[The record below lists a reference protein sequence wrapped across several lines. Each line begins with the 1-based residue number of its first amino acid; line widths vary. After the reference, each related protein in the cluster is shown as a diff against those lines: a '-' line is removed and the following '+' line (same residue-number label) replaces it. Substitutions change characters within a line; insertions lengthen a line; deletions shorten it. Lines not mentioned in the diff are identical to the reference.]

1 METPA
6 DATRGDA
13 IAGGAAA
20 SVVSDAG
27 FFGWWRVAS
36 GTSRRALIAASL
48 GWALD
53 AFDVMLLALV
63 LASVID
69 DLGLTKAQAGALSSV
84 TLLAAAV
91 GGLIFGHIAD
101 RFGRTRAMIASV
113 LLYSIFTAACG
124 LSQNLWQFVVFRALL
139 GLGMGG
145 EWASGAALVSETW
158 PTKQRGRALG
168 FMQSSWAIGFAGA
181 ALVAGFV
188 LPRWG
193 WRAVFFV
200 GILPALF
207 TIWVRRNVDE
217 PEVWKARR
225 AARPGAPT
233 TAPTHRFADIFRGS
247 TLRLT
252 AALTFMNACALFGWW
267 ALNGWVPAYLSLPPG
282 QGGLGLSTQTMS
294 WFVFAMQVGMWL
306 GYVSFGY
313 IADAFPRKRVYVT
326 YLVMA
331 AILLPLYGS
340 ISIPLLLLLLGPLVA
355 FFGTGFFSGFGAVT
369 AEVYP
374 TAIRASAQG
383 FTYNLGRVASAA
395 APFTIGKI
403 ATTSGFS
410 VAFAVAGFIYFLGAL
425 AWFGIPETRGRE
437 LT

>member
-1 METPA
+1 MTVSLSTPVNS
-6 DATRGDA
+6 
-13 IAGGAAA
+13 AAA
-20 SVVSDAG
+20 DSG
-27 FFGWWRVAS
+27 LLGWWRVAS
-36 GTSRRALIAASL
+36 SASRRALVAASL

-53 AFDVMLLALV
+53 AFDVMLFSLV
-63 LASVID
+63 LASVIA
-69 DLGLTKAQAGALSSV
+69 DLGLTKAQAGALGSI
-84 TLLAAAV
+84 TLLGGAA

-113 LLYSIFTAACG
+113 LLYSVFTAACG
-124 LSQNLWQFVVFRALL
+124 LSQTLWQFAIFRALL

-158 PTKQRGRALG
+158 PAQQRGRALG
-168 FMQSSWAIGFAGA
+168 FMQSSWAIGFAA
-181 ALVAGFV
+181 AAIVVGVV

-207 TIWVRRNVDE
+207 TLWVRRNVDE

-225 AARPGAPT
+225 AAKRGGALS
-233 TAPTHRFADIFRGS
+233 APAHRFGDIFRGPM
-247 TLRLT
+247 LRLT
-252 AALTFMNACALFGWW
+252 TALTFMNACALFGWW
-267 ALNGWVPAYLSLPPG
+267 ALNGWVPAYLSLPPA
-282 QGGLGLSTQTMS
+282 QGGLGLATQNMS
-294 WFVFAMQVGMWL
+294 WFVFAMQIGMWL

-313 IADAFPRKRVYVT
+313 ITDAFSRKRVYVT

-331 AILLPLYGS
+331 SVLLPLYGS
-340 ISIPLLLLLLGPLVA
+340 ISIPVLLLLLGPLVA

-395 APFTIGKI
+395 APFTIGKL
-403 ATTSGFS
+403 ATTSGFN
-410 VAFAVAGFIYFLGAL
+410 VAFAVAGAVYLLGAL
-425 AWFGIPETRGRE
+425 AWFWIPETRGRE